1 MNENIGFDMSY
12 KGKNH
17 HIVVSN
23 AYGSDDVYYWDKQ
36 YFLIIDNKPYI
47 FLVVGSYSG
56 WIPNEN
62 SLKQVDF
69 DYLKKRKKENTS
81 NRYNDV
87 SIYDFNND
95 RGIFET
101 LYKFML
107 DNDAKEV
114 IENDDYNVETNSYG
128 LEVVE

>member
-1 MNENIGFDMSY
+1 MNENIEFDMFHKDKS
-12 KGKNH
+12 H
-17 HIVVSN
+17 HIIVSY
-23 AYGSDDVYYWDKQ
+23 AYGSDDGYYWDKQ

-47 FLVVGSYSG
+47 LLVVGV
-56 WIPNEN
+56 PNEN

-81 NRYNDV
+81 NGYNDV
-87 SIYDFNND
+87 SISDFNSD
-95 RGIFET
+95 RHIFET
-101 LYKFML
+101 LYEFML